1 MPKAAYFQVAN
12 AQAAL
17 VATAAVFAE
26 GEQRH
31 IDRGMQTLQ
40 RSPWQGGLPTSCRPR
55 SERTVGEALAVPQ
68 LLPELYGLRV
78 IGP

>member
-1 MPKAAYFQVAN
+1 MPKAAYSQVAN

-31 IDRGMQTLQ
+31 IDRGAQTLQ
-40 RSPWQGGLPTSCRPR
+40 RSPWQGGLPTSCPR
-55 SERTVGEALAVPQ
+55 SERTVGEALAVHH
-68 LLPELYGLRV
+68 LLPGLYGL